1 MDVGTHRMNEPDR
14 NAEVFRRFLMAVS
27 GSDIDSDVLDET
39 LAEHVVHHGFSED
52 QQAGR
57 AGMKSH
63 EESFGVTW
71 ADRNIEITDVVAAGD
86 RVAARLTL
94 TARHVGEFAG
104 IEATG
109 IDVSVDL
116 MAFARIEDGRITDWW
131 EVADVLDLLEQLG
144 VSPLE

>member
-1 MDVGTHRMNEPDR
+1 MNEPDR
-14 NAEVFRRFLMAVS
+14 NAEIFRRYLMAVS

-39 LAEHVVHHGFSED
+39 LAEHVVHHGLSDD

-57 AGMKSH
+57 AGMKAKQ
-63 EESFGVTW
+63 ESFGATW

-109 IDVSVDL
+109 IDVSLDL

>member
-1 MDVGTHRMNEPDR
+1 MNEPDR
-14 NAEVFRRFLMAVS
+14 NAEVFRRYLMAVS
-27 GSDIDSDVLDET
+27 GSDIDSAVLDEI
-39 LAEHVVHHGFSED
+39 LAEDVAHHGLSED

-57 AGMKSH
+57 AGMKAQQ
-63 EESFGVTW
+63 ESFGATW
-71 ADRNIEITDVVAAGD
+71 ANRNIEITDVVAAED

-104 IEATG
+104 IDATG